1 MLGELKTKNSNS
13 AEAKIVTSVL
23 CYSFLYSSMII
34 VVVLRKSHFY
44 PTGVEITM
52 AASDERLHKRWIKEV
67 AQDDCLG
74 RVEWNGV
81 L

>member
-1 MLGELKTKNSNS
+1 
-13 AEAKIVTSVL
+13 
-23 CYSFLYSSMII
+23 MII